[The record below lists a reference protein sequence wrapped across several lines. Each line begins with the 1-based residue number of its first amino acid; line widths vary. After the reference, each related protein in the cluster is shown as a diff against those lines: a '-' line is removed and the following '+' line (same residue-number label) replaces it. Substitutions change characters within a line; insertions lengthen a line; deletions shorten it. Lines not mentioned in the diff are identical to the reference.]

1 MRVLIFAFSILLL
14 SNCVS
19 THYLN
24 RSPVKTIADVPGFL
38 PMQAKLQVVLDSETT
53 GAISHQFVQTLIE
66 ERVFSEVIVGPS
78 GKGADLRLAVKATT
92 DDSMHFLMGLLN
104 AGILGLSLCM
114 AGGVLEDTYDY
125 DVHLSATMRKGDI
138 AIGNYEATGRY
149 RGTTAFTCLHVLFGD
164 EYWSMTA
171 TQAWDHAIRMLAHEM
186 KKDRSHIAAFLEG
199 EYAALPPRAETRPA
213 AQTDRNSSAAGGPAS
228 QPVTLGGKQH
238 LAVLEFQS
246 RGFED
251 DVLMALSDT
260 VRGGVLQGLQGHGV
274 AVMTRENMQVL
285 LKDMGKQEC
294 EEGDCE
300 VETARNIGADYV
312 VSGKVVR
319 VEKTYVVTLKLHE
332 SKGGSL
338 LGTDTVEGTSTV
350 DLLHSL
356 GERGRLLMIA
366 AFGPPRRR

>member
-1 MRVLIFAFSILLL
+1 MRVLTFAFSILLL

-19 THYLN
+19 TRYLN
-24 RSPVKTIADVPGFL
+24 RSPVKTIGDVPGFS
-38 PMQAKLQVVLDSETT
+38 PMQAKLQVVLDPEST
-53 GAISHQFVQTLIE
+53 GSIYQQFVQTLIE
-66 ERVFSEVIVGPS
+66 ERVFSEVIEGRS
-78 GKGADLRLAVKATT
+78 GGGADLRLAVKVTT

-104 AGILGLSLCM
+104 AGILGISLCI

-125 DVHLSATMRKGDI
+125 DVHLSATLKKGDI

-171 TQAWDHAIRMLAHEM
+171 ARAWDHAIKVLAHGM

-199 EYAALPPRAETRPA
+199 AYGAPPPLAETRLA
-213 AQTDRNSSAAGGPAS
+213 AQPDRNSPAAGGPAS
-228 QPVTLGGKQH
+228 RPVALGGKQR

-285 LKDMGKQEC
+285 LKDMGKREC

-338 LGTDTVEGTSTV
+338 LGTDTVEGASTV

-356 GERGRLLMIA
+356 GERGRRLIIA
-366 AFGPPRRR
+366 AFGIPPRR